1 MKKSP
6 LIYLEHI
13 LDCIFRIKEYTD
25 IMDEQAFLQNNLI
38 QDAVIR
44 NFEVI
49 GEAVKKL
56 DPNFRAEHRQ
66 IEWKKIAGMRDKLI
80 HDYIGVDLWAVW
92 AWWKTYFQVLKMKS
106 KILSPKYL
114 PENTRYLG
122 FQEICT

>member
-92 AWWKTYFQVLKMKS
+92 GVVEDILPGLEDEIKNIIS
-106 KILSPKYL
+106 KIS
-114 PENTRYLG
+114 T
-122 FQEICT
+122 